1 MEYYITAVEDMD
13 ERSKTMIGC
22 RPTKEFEI
30 DVGLN
35 QGSAL
40 SPFLFIV
47 ILDVLTESIGT
58 YPPKAM
64 LFAEDIVICER
75 VKKLEIMQN
84 INLND
89 RLHVSLVCRKL
100 TLDRPT
106 RCYITRMVLNKDEK
120 DPEAGLASDGWTIS
134 RDMKHVT

>member
-13 ERSKTMIGC
+13 ERSKTNICMMIGC

-30 DVGLN
+30 DVGLH

-47 ILDVLTESIGT
+47 ILDVLTECIGT
-58 YPPKAM
+58 YPPNAM

-84 INLND
+84 IKFND

-106 RCYITRMVLNKDEK
+106 
-120 DPEAGLASDGWTIS
+120 
-134 RDMKHVT
+134 